1 MSNIEAQLKRHNPKE
16 VPKEHKILITYMS
29 YFASVKE
36 KGQEN
41 EEEVSQDPPPHSEAR
56 QVFPVVTNTHSC

>member
-1 MSNIEAQLKRHNPKE
+1 
-16 VPKEHKILITYMS
+16 MS
-29 YFASVKE
+29 YFASVKD